1 MAFTIYRAGAETRV
15 NTITAGDQSRPSVAR
30 LNDGG
35 WVVAWQGQD
44 SEGTGIYMQRFDAQG
59 TRLYASDVPVND
71 ATAGEQNPP
80 VVAALTDGG
89 WVIAWQD
96 LKYYEVTQQRYN
108 FEGVAG
114 ATLPVYG
121 SNPVTPGFANLA
133 IAGLPNGG
141 WMVTWSGG
149 WPVDIMQQ
157 HYSSANATPGIV
169 TSLDQTF
176 DRREN
181 YSSIA
186 TLTGGGWVVAW
197 STGFDRD
204 VQADIIVQRFDSGRN
219 RAGPPVV
226 IGAGD
231 GLEQNRPKV
240 ATLTGDDFVLT
251 WQTGTAAN
259 GYDIY
264 QQRFSSNGTARGPTE
279 LVSQYTTG
287 TQEAP
292 GIAALADGGWVITWS
307 TGAEVVHRYYNASGE
322 TMGPDLRVVTR
333 NGSTTN
339 RYSSVAALSDGW
351 VVTWQDNNVDTSTS
365 SGISQR
371 TFRKAGGAALS
382 SSWEYAIGTAVDD
395 ILEVDPD
402 GLASDV
408 IAGHGG
414 TDTMQVMRGGRIDLS
429 ATISIES
436 VERLIGSSGDDV
448 IVSDAARLA
457 GFTLID
463 GGDGRNTLELNSSLQ
478 SYDLTAKTLEKIGR
492 VVLGAANARV
502 LVDEIPM
509 ALLMHATQD
518 GTTVELTVGAFSQD
532 ERLQLF
538 RQGIDVII
546 ADGVI
551 YRSGAPDVGGLNGDE
566 VSVVAGG
573 RVRLDRGGDAT
584 VQDATGRFDTL
595 TVIITNRDADEDG
608 LGIDVGD
615 GSPVTLSNGVTIGSL
630 VSVEGAAIGTITAD
644 GGAAGLSIAFD
655 EGATAAHVEA
665 LLHVLTYEH
674 HGTSLNRPRDI
685 VITLANAGGGAS
697 ASNVTVE
704 FGNSPPTLILPPAPT
719 GVDTGLLSLFAD
731 ASVNDANG
739 HTLTVTVTLDDKAK
753 GVLVATKGGRYNAE
767 TGIFTF
773 TGSAG
778 AATDAL
784 KGLQFDARD
793 RSDPIGTIESTNFTI
808 SVSDGLATT
817 PGTLTVHIATANRAP
832 AVPDLVGTSVKEL
845 SDPGTPVGKLSA
857 DDSNGGDTITYS
869 LIGAPQG
876 VFAISGDA
884 LVVQNGILLDYEQT
898 RSYTFTIR
906 ATDAGGLFNDRV
918 VTVNVED
925 VNPERTAG
933 GGLDDRI
940 VGGSAADVLSG
951 GAGADIL
958 AGRLGK
964 DILRGDGGRD
974 VFVFDTRPNKK
985 TNVDTIK
992 DFSVKDDSIWLDN
1005 AVFKTIGK
1013 GTPEMPVKVKAGFFH
1028 AGKASHDRDDRIV
1041 YDKATGK
1048 LFYDEDG
1055 TGRKAQVEIALL
1067 KKNLKMTAAD
1077 FFVI

>member
-1 MAFTIYRAGAETRV
+1 MAFTVYRGGDEVRV
-15 NTITAGDQSRPSVAR
+15 NTIVAGDQSYPSVAR

-35 WVVAWQGQD
+35 WIVAWQGRD
-44 SEGTGIYMQRFDAQG
+44 AEGTGIYMQRYDARG
-59 TRLYASDVPVND
+59 TRVYASDVPVNVE
-71 ATAGEQNPP
+71 TAGEQYPP
-80 VVAALTDGG
+80 VVTALRDGG

-96 LKYYEVTQQRYN
+96 LKCYEVTQQRYSV
-108 FEGVAG
+108 GGIAV
-114 ATLPVYG
+114 ATLPIAG

-133 IAGLPNGG
+133 LAGLPDGG

-157 HYSSANATPGIV
+157 RYSSSNATPGIV
-169 TSLDQTF
+169 IPVDQTF
-176 DRREN
+176 NRQEN

-186 TLTGGGWVVAW
+186 TLNGGGWVVAW

-204 VQADIIVQRFDSGRN
+204 VGADIIVQRFDDARSRVG
-219 RAGPPVV
+219 APVL

-240 ATLTGDDFVLT
+240 ATLTGGDFVVT
-251 WQTGTAAN
+251 WQTGTVAN

-264 QQRFSSNGTARGPTE
+264 QQRFSSNGTARGAAQ

-292 GIAALADGGWVITWS
+292 NIAALADGGWVITWS
-307 TGAEVVHRYYNASGE
+307 TGAEVAHRYYNASSE

-333 NGSTTN
+333 SGSSSN

-351 VVTWQDNNVDTSTS
+351 VVTWQDNGADTSTS
-365 SGISQR
+365 AGISQR
-371 TFRKAGGAALS
+371 AFRNSGGTVLS
-382 SSWEYAIGTAVDD
+382 SAWEYAIGSADD
-395 ILEVDPD
+395 DVLDVDPD
-402 GLASDV
+402 GLVADV

-414 TDTMQVMRGGRIDLS
+414 TDTMQVTRAGRIDLS
-429 ATISIES
+429 ATISIEN

-457 GFTLID
+457 GITFID
-463 GGDGRNTLELNSSLQ
+463 GGAGRNTLELNSSLNP
-478 SYDLTAKTLEKIGR
+478 YDLTAKTIENIGR
-492 VVLGAANARV
+492 ITLSVANARV

-518 GTTVELTVGAFSQD
+518 GTTVELTVGAFTLE

-546 ADGVI
+546 ADGGT

-566 VSVVAGG
+566 VSVPAGG

-584 VQDATGRFDTL
+584 VVDITGRFGSL
-595 TVIITNRDADEDG
+595 TVIITNRDADVDG

-615 GSPVTLSNGVTIGSL
+615 GSSVTLSNGVAIGSV
-630 VSVEGAAIGTITAD
+630 VSVRGTAIGTITAD
-644 GGAAGLSIAFD
+644 GGAEGLAIAFD
-655 EGATAAHVEA
+655 EAATAGQIEE
-665 LLHVLTYEH
+665 LLHVLTYEN
-674 HGTSLNRPRDI
+674 HGTTLNRPRNI
-685 VITLANAGGGAS
+685 EITLANAGGGATS
-697 ASNVTVE
+697 SSVTVE
-704 FGNSPPTLILPPAPT
+704 FGNSPPTLILPPAST
-719 GVDTGLLSLFAD
+719 GNDAGLLSLFAD

-739 HTLTVTVTLDDKAK
+739 HTLTVTVKLDKAK
-753 GVLVATKGGRYNAE
+753 GVLVATKGGRYDAA
-767 TGIFTF
+767 TGTFTF

-793 RSDPIGTIESTNFTI
+793 RSDPIGTIESTTFDV
-808 SVSDGLATT
+808 SVWDGMATSS
-817 PGTLTVHIATANRAP
+817 GTLTVHIATANRAP
-832 AVPDLVGTSVKEL
+832 AVPVLSGTSVEEL
-845 SDPGTPVGKLSA
+845 SATGTVIGRLSA
-857 DDSNGGDTITYS
+857 GDPNGGDTITYS
-869 LIGAPQG
+869 LVGAPQG
-876 VFAISGDA
+876 IFAIRGDA
-884 LVVQNGILLDYEQT
+884 LVVENDIVLDYEQAT
-898 RSYTFTIR
+898 SHTFTIR
-906 ATDAGGLFNDRV
+906 ATDAGGLFNDSV
-918 VTVNVED
+918 VTVSVSD

-933 GGLDDRI
+933 SSRDDRI
-940 VGGSAADVLSG
+940 VGGGAADVLSG
-951 GAGADIL
+951 GAGSDIL
-958 AGRLGK
+958 FGRLGK

-974 VFVFDTRPNKK
+974 IFVFDTKPNRK

-1005 AVFKTIGK
+1005 AVFTKIGK
-1013 GTPEMPVKVKAGFFH
+1013 GTPETPVKLKAGLFH
-1028 AGKASHDRDDRIV
+1028 IGKAAHDRDDRIV
-1041 YDKATGK
+1041 YDKTTGK

-1055 TGRKAQVEIALL
+1055 TGRKAAVEIAIL
-1067 KKNLKMTAAD
+1067 KKNLKMNAAD